1 MLSKIFND
9 NVSVSNTLDDMKK
22 AAQDHQWTFE
32 ECQQKMGEDQQRD
45 QVHTILNA
53 LKKAYTMLRTRKC

>member
-1 MLSKIFND
+1 
-9 NVSVSNTLDDMKK
+9 MKK

-32 ECQQKMGEDQQRD
+32 ECQQKMGEDQQRN

-53 LKKAYTMLRTRKC
+53 LKKAYTMLEQENVNEKIKKQIKLK